1 MKLMMIFSFVF
12 FSQQSFGLEKKLIN
26 EYKKIRSIIEKEKFV
41 ITDNYYF
48 LFGSV
53 TIEDFEDDLEFL
65 AEANAYENL
74 EVYAFKKICWPNYLD
89 TETKVKIFY
98 QYLNTNPLFKE
109 NKNITVL
116 KKQKRPNGVINI
128 IFTFDRKNNIITFPS
143 NQELG
148 LINTC

>member
-1 MKLMMIFSFVF
+1 MMIFSFF
-12 FSQQSFGLEKKLIN
+12 ILCQPIFALEKELIK
-26 EYKKIRSIIEKEKFV
+26 EYKQIRSILEKDKFA

-65 AEANAYENL
+65 AEASAYENL

-98 QYLNTNPLFKE
+98 QYLNANPLFKE